1 MARSEAVVVLT
12 LDACSVTLSSV
23 GCCSTIT
30 NSTSRGAYPSAKTCI
45 ERAENNN
52 QLRLELQLLLAV
64 AGAHLSLV
72 ISWQEY
78 APEFP
83 IFGRLESN
91 IASFDL
97 DGSPLDGHSR
107 RIEDE
112 TLDAAMCLGQEL
124 DQRLPGT
131 VWNMRQVYNQKDFT
145 DSPADY
151 PPSIS

>member
-1 MARSEAVVVLT
+1 MGRSEAVVALT

-30 NSTSRGAYPSAKTCI
+30 NSTSRGAYPSAKTCM
-45 ERAENNN
+45 ESAENKN
-52 QLRLELQLLLAV
+52 QLRLQLQLILAV
-64 AGAHLSLV
+64 SEAHLGLV
-72 ISWQEY
+72 VSWQEY
-78 APEFP
+78 APELP
-83 IFGRLESN
+83 IFGRLETY

-97 DGSPLDGHSR
+97 DGGPLNGHAR

-124 DQRLPGT
+124 DQRLSGA
-131 VWNMRQVYNQKDFT
+131 VWNMRQVYNKKNFT
-145 DSPADY
+145 DSPTDY